1 MLPRSSTRHPAGQPA
16 LRASSASVQDGCA
29 LVRAFGGPW
38 PGGPTKQIPSDT
50 AGRGRALTPAKIE
63 RPDEA
68 LRAAVAVRLPAS
80 LSLHPSGGRAS
91 CPRRDGVACWSP
103 PGEESSAGPGSP
115 AVYRSASV
123 AGQARLTAGSRDPR
137 VRSSHQARRDT
148 SALGTD
154 LRRTRERS

>member
-1 MLPRSSTRHPAGQPA
+1 MLRGARRGIWPASQPCVLA
-16 LRASSASVQDGCA
+16 GRMIVPWGGHF
-29 LVRAFGGPW
+29 RGPW
-38 PGGPTKQIPSDT
+38 PGGHTKQIPSDT

-63 RPDEA
+63 RPGEA

-80 LSLHPSGGRAS
+80 LSLHPLGVLPAVLGET
-91 CPRRDGVACWSP
+91 RDGVACWSA

>member
-1 MLPRSSTRHPAGQPA
+1 MAVLGEKPMAI
-16 LRASSASVQDGCA
+16 D
-29 LVRAFGGPW
+29 
-38 PGGPTKQIPSDT
+38 ISDT

-63 RPDEA
+63 RPGEA

-80 LSLHPSGGRAS
+80 LSLHPLGGPAC
-91 CPRRDGVACWSP
+91 CPRGETRHGVACWSA